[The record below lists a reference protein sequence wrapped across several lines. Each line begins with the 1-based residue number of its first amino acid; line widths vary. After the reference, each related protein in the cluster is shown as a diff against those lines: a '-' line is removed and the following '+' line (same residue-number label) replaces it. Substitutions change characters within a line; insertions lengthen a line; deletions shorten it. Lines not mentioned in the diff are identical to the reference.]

1 MFFFRQFIELNK
13 TPQHQHRAPHCK
25 GPTRRV
31 LLCSFVPMP
40 LALSAVADVEH
51 HFSLYSKYLE
61 HHVRNAVDELL
72 DNVNILNINN
82 I

>member
-1 MFFFRQFIELNK
+1 
-13 TPQHQHRAPHCK
+13 
-25 GPTRRV
+25 
-31 LLCSFVPMP
+31 MP
-40 LALSAVADVEH
+40 LALLAVADVKH

>member
-1 MFFFRQFIELNK
+1 
-13 TPQHQHRAPHCK
+13 
-25 GPTRRV
+25 
-31 LLCSFVPMP
+31 MP

-51 HFSLYSKYLE
+51 HFSLYSEYLE

>member
-1 MFFFRQFIELNK
+1 MQRSYQEGFALF
-13 TPQHQHRAPHCK
+13 
-25 GPTRRV
+25 V
-31 LLCSFVPMP
+31 VPMP

>member
-1 MFFFRQFIELNK
+1 
-13 TPQHQHRAPHCK
+13 
-25 GPTRRV
+25 
-31 LLCSFVPMP
+31 MP
-40 LALSAVADVEH
+40 LALLAVADVEY